1 MSSAIDIQQFVPE
14 IEARFLRYVRI
25 DSQAD
30 DTSPTVP
37 STAIQWDMLNL
48 LADEL
53 REIGASDVVIADY
66 GCVFATIPSTVS
78 FAVPTI
84 AFMAHVDTAP
94 AFHASGVKPI
104 LHRAYNGDP
113 IVLPDDPSQILS
125 PADYPFLHQKIGE
138 DIVTASG
145 TTLLGADDKAG
156 IAAIMAMARYFIDHP
171 EIPHGKIRIVFTSD
185 EEIGRGVRHVKLEDV
200 GADYGYTLDGG
211 DPGELTHET
220 FSADKAVVTITGV
233 STHTGTAFGIMVNA
247 LTLAADFISF
257 LPHHTRTPETTNDRQ
272 GFIHLTNM
280 HGTAA
285 VAELHFI
292 LRDFELDGLQSH
304 GDLMR
309 ATAQALAMAEPR
321 AKITCTIT
329 PQYRNMRYWL
339 ERDLTP
345 VNLAETAIRRA
356 GIEPIYT
363 PVRGGTD
370 GSQFTERGLPT
381 PNIFTGMQ
389 NVHGPLEYVSLQD
402 MARAAQ
408 VCIEL
413 AQLWSQHALE
423 QGA

>member
-1 MSSAIDIQQFVPE
+1 MDIQQFIPD
-14 IEARFLRYVRI
+14 IEARFLRYVKI
-25 DSQAD
+25 DTQAD
-30 DTSPTVP
+30 ESSSTIP
-37 STAIQWDMLNL
+37 STAIQYDLLNL

-53 REIGASDVVIADY
+53 RELGASDVTIADY
-66 GCVFATIPSTVS
+66 GCVFATIPATVN

-94 AFHASGVKPI
+94 AFHAAGVKPI
-104 LHRAYNGDP
+104 VHRHYNGEK
-113 IVLPDDPSQILS
+113 IVLPDAPSQILS
-125 PADYPFLHQKIGE
+125 PDDYPFLRKKIGE

-156 IAAIMAMARYFIDHP
+156 IAAIMAMAGYFIAHP

-185 EEIGRGVRHVKLEDV
+185 EEIGRGVRHIKLEDV

-211 DPGELTHET
+211 DPGELTYET

-233 STHTGTAFGIMVNA
+233 STHPGTAYGVMVNA
-247 LTLAADFISF
+247 LNLAARFIDFM
-257 LPHHTRTPETTNDRQ
+257 PQHTRTPETTNDRQ
-272 GFIHLTNM
+272 GFIHLYTM
-280 HGTAA
+280 RGTAA
-285 VAELHFI
+285 EAELHFI
-292 LRDFELDGLQSH
+292 LRDFELDGLQAH
-304 GDLMR
+304 GDLLR
-309 ATAQALAMAEPR
+309 AISQALMLSEPR
-321 AKITCTIT
+321 AKVNCAIS

-356 GIEPIYT
+356 GLEPVYT

-413 AQLWSQHALE
+413 AQLWSQHATK

>member
-1 MSSAIDIQQFVPE
+1 MEIQDFVPD
-14 IEARFLRYVRI
+14 IEARFLRYVQI
-25 DSQAD
+25 DTQAD
-30 DTSPTVP
+30 ENSPSVP
-37 STAIQWDMLNL
+37 STAIQLDLLKL

-53 REIGASDVVIADY
+53 RDMGASDVTIADY
-66 GCVFATIPSTVS
+66 GCLFATIPATVD

-94 AFHASGVKPI
+94 AFNATGVKPI
-104 LHRAYNGDP
+104 VHRRYNGEP
-113 IVLPDDPSQILS
+113 IILPDDPTQVLS
-125 PADYPFLHQKIGE
+125 PDEYPFLRQKIGE

-156 IAAIMAMARYFIDHP
+156 VAAIMTMADYFLAHP
-171 EIPHGKIRIVFTSD
+171 EIPHGKIRLVFTTD

-211 DPGELTHET
+211 VPGELTYET

-233 STHTGTAFGIMVNA
+233 STHPGTAYGVMVNA
-247 LTLAADFISF
+247 LTLAAKFISF
-257 LPHHTRTPETTNDRQ
+257 LPQHTRTPETTQDRQ
-272 GFIHLTNM
+272 GFIHLYSMN
-280 HGTAA
+280 GTAA
-285 VAELHFI
+285 EAELHFI
-292 LRDFELDGLQSH
+292 LRDFELDGLQAH
-304 GDLMR
+304 GEVLR
-309 ATAQALAMAEPR
+309 AAANALALAEPR
-321 AKITCTIT
+321 AKVECTIT

-345 VNLAETAIRRA
+345 VHLAETAIRRA
-356 GIEPIYT
+356 GLEPIYT

-389 NVHGPLEYVSLQD
+389 NYHGPLEYVSLQD
-402 MARAAQ
+402 IARATH

-413 AQLWSQHALE
+413 AQLWSQHATH
-423 QGA
+423 

>member
-1 MSSAIDIQQFVPE
+1 MDIQSFVTD
-14 IEARFLRYVRI
+14 IETRFLRYVKI
-25 DSQAD
+25 DTQAD
-30 DTSPTVP
+30 ESSPSIP
-37 STAIQWDMLNL
+37 STSIQFDLLNV

-53 REIGASDVVIADY
+53 RELGASDVTIADY
-66 GCVFATIPSTVS
+66 GCVFATLPSTVD

-104 LHRAYNGDP
+104 VHRHYNGDT

-125 PADYPFLHQKIGE
+125 PADYPYLHKKIGE

-156 IAAIMAMARYFIDHP
+156 IAAIMAMAGYFIAHP
-171 EIPHGKIRIVFTSD
+171 EIPHGKIRIVFTTD
-185 EEIGRGVRHVKLEDV
+185 EEIGRGVRHIKLEDV

-211 DPGELTHET
+211 EAGEITHET

-233 STHTGTAFGIMVNA
+233 STHPSSAFGVMVNA
-247 LTLAADFISF
+247 LNLAAKFTDF
-257 LPHHTRTPETTNDRQ
+257 LPQHTRTPETTRDRQ
-272 GFIHLTNM
+272 GFIHLYKMT
-280 HGTAA
+280 GTAA
-285 VAELHFI
+285 EAELHFI

-304 GDLMR
+304 GDLLR
-309 ATAQALAMAEPR
+309 AAANALSIAEPR
-321 AKITCTIT
+321 AKVNCAIT

-356 GIEPIYT
+356 GLEPIYT

-389 NVHGPLEYVSLQD
+389 NVHGPLEYISLQD
-402 MARAAQ
+402 MARAAH

-413 AQLWSQHALE
+413 AQLWSQYATE
-423 QGA
+423 KAE